1 MTTHHSRL
9 RGLAATL
16 TLLLFVAGVP
26 AVLVAIGAIPN
37 PSAFSWSQLTAPD
50 DGTLALEIMTAVCWI
65 AWAIF
70 TCQLIVSITSQIR
83 GIRSPRLPG
92 LVVPQLAADRL
103 VAAAALLFVAVPSAA
118 ALLPHSPAE
127 ATATVV
133 PTVSEADHNAT
144 ARATSSVPAATE
156 GADQPDARTAPARP
170 GLDKHEPHLERYTVK
185 RGDSLWRIAE
195 QRLGDGARYVEL
207 VELNETILDGRPGF
221 LLPGTVLRVPATA
234 PPDTEPTDG
243 PVGTQNYVVQ
253 PGDTL
258 SQIAEAE
265 LGDSDAYPAIFSA
278 SHDTAQPEGGRL
290 TDPDL
295 ILPGWELTIPGTETS
310 EAPPGPRHIKPHH
323 NTDHDTGHVTSHDGT
338 GATRPPD
345 SPATTAPPDPTPAEA
360 TPPQVTPSEVAPPEV
375 AAERAAEPPGSVDA
389 GNDAG
394 DGAADPS
401 WLVSGLAGAGS
412 ILGGALWLAL
422 RAKRRT
428 QLRYRRPGTV
438 IAPAPAELLPFE
450 KTACAT
456 ASVVAPRI
464 DLLDTALRSLPRHL
478 RLLTVELEAEVIS
491 LTLRTPDDLPAPWDG
506 SGTAWEIRLAEVPDR
521 PEDSFPPYPLLAS
534 VGRTTDGA
542 FVFLNLEE
550 LRTVALT
557 GDPQQAEAFA
567 RHLAA
572 ELAVN
577 PWSSVT
583 TVDLLGLGADLASF
597 NLGRVRTHPT
607 GDTGFIADLAREL
620 YALPE
625 PSARDDFYAAIIAT
639 AERPAADLDLLT
651 EVIES
656 IPGRSSAALIDL
668 RADPQTAGAHLEV
681 SPDGRLTESRLGVD
695 VLAAGLS
702 ADEARASALLL
713 DLTLDQTT
721 VPVPAPVA
729 VPTPPHAPSPDDAEA
744 VSDLGG
750 ALTDEFTTP
759 RPQGPAGEASLLPLA
774 AQAYADAAATT
785 TEDVEVLAPRAVPE
799 ARAAVAAADPDLDED
814 LARWESSTR
823 ASAKLIL
830 LGPVDARATGDAKA
844 TAHRRPFYIELLAFL
859 ALNPRGVQA
868 AEVAD
873 AFGLKPDRV
882 RVDISQLRRWLGN
895 DPRTGEPYLPKAEP
909 ALGPDSPAV
918 YKVQGVLSD
927 LDLFRRLRAR
937 AQSRGAEGINDLIR
951 ALRLVTGEPFTHL
964 REHHWNWLLDG
975 ERWDHIMSAAI
986 VDVGHI
992 VTTHALAADDH
1003 DLALWAAQVAYSA
1016 SPFDEVAQLD
1026 IIAAEKAHGG
1036 DEQADQDLTEKV
1048 FNRRDDDMAPIGVPS
1063 RSTQIIDSKSWST
1076 PGSRPRRTG

>member
-1 MTTHHSRL
+1 MITHRSRL
-9 RGLAATL
+9 HGLAATL
-16 TLLLFVAGVP
+16 TLLLFVAGIP

-50 DGTLALEIMTAVCWI
+50 DGTLALEILTAVCWI

-70 TCQLIVSITSQIR
+70 TCQLIVSIASHIR
-83 GIRSPRLPG
+83 GIRTPRLPG

-103 VAAAALLFVAVPSAA
+103 VATAALLVVAVPSAA
-118 ALLPHSPAE
+118 ALLPHPPAE

-133 PTVSEADHNAT
+133 PTTSEADHHAT
-144 ARATSSVPAATE
+144 ARATSSVPAEIE
-156 GADQPDARTAPARP
+156 GADQPDARTDPARP
-170 GLDKHEPHLERYTVK
+170 SLDKQEPHLERYTVK

-207 VELNETILDGRPGF
+207 VELNETILEGRPGF
-221 LLPGTVLRVPATA
+221 LLPGTVLRVPAAT
-234 PPDTEPTDG
+234 PETRPDTEPTDG
-243 PVGTQNYVVQ
+243 PEGTHNYVVQ

-258 SQIAEAE
+258 SQIAETE
-265 LGDSDAYPAIFSA
+265 LGDSDAYPAIFTA
-278 SHDTAQPEGGRL
+278 SHNTAQPDGGRL

-295 ILPGWELTIPGTETS
+295 ILPGWELTIPGTEPS
-310 EAPPGPRHIKPHH
+310 EAPPGHRHIKPH
-323 NTDHDTGHVTSHDGT
+323 HDTGHVTSHDGT
-338 GATRPPD
+338 GSTRPPD
-345 SPATTAPPDPTPAEA
+345 SPATTAPPDPPPAEA
-360 TPPQVTPSEVAPPEV
+360 TPPQVTPSEVAPSEV

-389 GNDAG
+389 GDDAG
-394 DGAADPS
+394 DDAADPS
-401 WLVSGLAGAGS
+401 WLVPGLAGPGS

-438 IAPAPAELLPFE
+438 IAPPPAELLPTE
-450 KTACAT
+450 MTACAT

-464 DLLDTALRSLPRHL
+464 DLLDTALRSLPRHV
-478 RLLTVELEAEVIS
+478 RLLTVELDAEAIS
-491 LTLRTPDDLPAPWDG
+491 LTLRALDDLPAPWDG
-506 SGTAWEIRLAEVPDR
+506 RGTTWRIRLAEVPDR

-534 VGRTTDGA
+534 VGRSTDGA
-542 FVFLNLEE
+542 FVFLNLED
-550 LRTVALT
+550 LRTIALT
-557 GDPQQAEAFA
+557 GDPQRAEALA

-620 YALPE
+620 YAIPE
-625 PSARDDFYAAIIAT
+625 SSARDDFYAAIIAT
-639 AERPAADLDLLT
+639 PDHPVADLQLLT
-651 EVIES
+651 DVIAS

-668 RADPQTAGAHLEV
+668 NGDPRTAGAHLEV
-681 SPDGRLTESRLGVD
+681 SADGRVRESRLGVD
-695 VLAAGLS
+695 VFAAGLS
-702 ADEARASALLL
+702 GDEARASALLL
-713 DLTLDQTT
+713 DLTLDQAT
-721 VPVPAPVA
+721 VPVPASVPVPSP
-729 VPTPPHAPSPDDAEA
+729 VPAPSADDADV

-750 ALTDEFTTP
+750 ALIDQFTDP
-759 RPQGPAGEASLLPLA
+759 RPQGPAGETSLLPLA
-774 AQAYADAAATT
+774 AQVYADAAATT
-785 TEDVEVLAPRAVPE
+785 PEDVEVLAPRAVPE
-799 ARAAVAAADPDLDED
+799 ARAAVAASDPDLDED
-814 LARWESSTR
+814 LARWESSTL

-830 LGPVDARATGDAKA
+830 LGPVDACATGDAKA
-844 TAHRRPFYIELLAFL
+844 TAHRRPFYVELLAYL
-859 ALNPRGVQA
+859 ALHPRGVAA

-895 DPRTGEPYLPKAEP
+895 DPLTGEPYLPKAEP

-918 YKVQGVLSD
+918 YKVRGVLSD

-937 AQSRGAEGINDLIR
+937 GQSLGAEGIDDLIC
-951 ALRLVTGEPFTHL
+951 ALRLVTGEPFTQL

-975 ERWDHIMSAAI
+975 ERWDHIMGAAI

-992 VTTHALAADDH
+992 VTTHALAVEDN
-1003 DLALWAAQVAYSA
+1003 DLAVWAAQVAYHA

-1026 IIAAEKAHGG
+1026 IIASEKAHGH
-1036 DEQADQDLTEKV
+1036 DEQADQDLAERV
-1048 FNRRDDDMAPIGVPS
+1048 SNRRDDDMAPIGVPS
-1063 RSTQIIDSKSWST
+1063 RSAQIIENKSWST